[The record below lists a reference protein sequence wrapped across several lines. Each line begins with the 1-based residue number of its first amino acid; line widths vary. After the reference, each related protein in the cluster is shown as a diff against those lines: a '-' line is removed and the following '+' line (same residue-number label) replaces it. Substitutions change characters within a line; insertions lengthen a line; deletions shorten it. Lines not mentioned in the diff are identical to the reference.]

1 MVFPAAVTATAWW
14 SDLPTSRPTNTAG
27 SGCSDMTESLLL
39 HRHLRVLAGRVV
51 VTLGIHVTKVLE
63 EDPASISDP

>member
-1 MVFPAAVTATAWW
+1 
-14 SDLPTSRPTNTAG
+14 
-27 SGCSDMTESLLL
+27 MTESLLL